1 MTQKPLAQKDNS
13 IVRAFIDLL
22 VVGLLM
28 IGSGFGGYYWG
39 VHQKMAPVLTV
50 PPGTPG
56 ALPPPIGAADPS
68 PARHTPTTTAV
79 VTKQKTEDPPVASAS
94 ESGSKK
100 EKKGKTKYWIS
111 SSGSDYVGYN
121 ITVRVNGEA
130 VDSFFG
136 PGKNVDISRFVKQGD
151 NTVSFDAKALG
162 EQYNKHTGDAA
173 AILTVQIVKGPHV
186 QDEYKPSDVLVT
198 YKRTAVE
205 NQDFNDSMQFTGD

>member
-1 MTQKPLAQKDNS
+1 MTQKPPSQKDNS

-28 IGSGFGGYYWG
+28 VGSGFGGYYWG
-39 VHQKMAPVLTV
+39 VHQKMAPVKTV
-50 PPGTPG
+50 VPGTPG
-56 ALPPPIGAADPS
+56 ALPPPANAADP
-68 PARHTPTTTAV
+68 HTAAQAPTSTAV
-79 VTKQKTEDPPVASAS
+79 VAKQKSEDPPAASVS
-94 ESGSKK
+94 ENGSKK
-100 EKKGKTKYWIS
+100 EKKGKIKYWIS

-136 PGKNVDISRFVKQGD
+136 PGKNVDVSRFVKHGD

-173 AILTVQIVKGPHV
+173 AVLTVQIVKGPHV